1 VDGGV
6 IKLSGVRF
14 CYTGT
19 DRPALDGIDLA
30 IDAGELVGVVGA
42 NGAGKSTLCYALTGY
57 IPHFYTGSMEGDVLV
72 AGHDVR
78 HTPVCDLA
86 ADVGLV
92 FHNPFNQI
100 SGARYTVLEEVAF
113 GLENLGVEP
122 GAMRE
127 RCMQAL
133 RATGLDDLAE
143 RSPFTL
149 SGGEQQRLA
158 IAAVMAMQPR
168 VLVLDEPTS
177 QLDPAGTRAA
187 FEVLRGLA
195 RSRETTIVLTEHKL
209 GWLAA
214 FVDRLLVL
222 HDGRL
227 VADGPPRRVLAEAV
241 DQPWGVGATQFTRAV
256 QAARQRGLV
265 AERTILPVTLD
276 QALEVLR

>member
-1 VDGGV
+1 MIALRG
-6 IKLSGVRF
+6 LR
-14 CYTGT
+14 YRYPQT
-19 DRPALDGIDLA
+19 DRPALDGITVS
-30 IDAGELVGVVGA
+30 IKPGELVGVVGA

-57 IPHFYTGSMEGDVLV
+57 IPHFFGGSVEGEVQV

-78 HTPVCDLA
+78 RTPVSELV

-122 GAMRE
+122 EAMRA
-127 RCMQAL
+127 RSLQAL
-133 RATGLDDLAE
+133 KAAGLDDLAE

-187 FEVLRGLA
+187 FEVLRQLA
-195 RSRETTIVLTEHKL
+195 RTRETTIVLTEHKL

-222 HDGRL
+222 HAGRL
-227 VADGPPRRVLAEAV
+227 VADGPPRDVLARAV
-241 DQPWGVGATQFTRAV
+241 DQAWGVGATQYTRAV
-256 QAARQRGLV
+256 QAARLRGLV
-265 AERTILPVTLD
+265 PKGTTLPVTLE
-276 QALEVLR
+276 QALEVLG

>member
-1 VDGGV
+1 V
-6 IKLSGVRF
+6 ITVSGLR
-14 CYTGT
+14 YHYPET
-19 DRPALDGIDLA
+19 DRPALDGIDLS
-30 IDAGELVGVVGA
+30 IEAGELVGVVGA

-57 IPHFYTGSMEGDVLV
+57 IPHFFGGTMEGEVKA

-78 HTPVCDLA
+78 RTPVSQLA
-86 ADVGLV
+86 EDVGLV

-122 GAMRE
+122 QAMRE
-127 RCMQAL
+127 RALQAL
-133 RATGLDDLAE
+133 RATGLEDLAE
-143 RSPFTL
+143 RSPFAL

-195 RSRETTIVLTEHKL
+195 RRRETTIVLTEHKL

-222 HDGRL
+222 HAGRL
-227 VADGPPRRVLAEAV
+227 VADGPPRSVLAEAV
-241 DQPWGVGATQFTRAV
+241 DHPWGVGATQFTRAV

-265 AERTILPVTLD
+265 AEGTMLPVTLE

>member
-1 VDGGV
+1 V
-6 IKLSGVRF
+6 ITVSGLR
-14 CYTGT
+14 YHYPET
-19 DRPALDGIDLA
+19 DRPALDGIDLS
-30 IDAGELVGVVGA
+30 IEAGELVGVVGA

-57 IPHFYTGSMEGDVLV
+57 IPHFFGGTMEGEVTA

-78 HTPVCDLA
+78 RTPVSQLA

-122 GAMRE
+122 QAMRE
-127 RCMQAL
+127 RALQAL
-133 RATGLDDLAE
+133 RATGLEDLAE

-195 RSRETTIVLTEHKL
+195 RRRETTIVLTEHKL

-222 HDGRL
+222 HAGRL
-227 VADGPPRRVLAEAV
+227 VADGPPRSVLAEAV
-241 DQPWGVGATQFTRAV
+241 GQPWGVGATQFTRAA
-256 QAARQRGLV
+256 QAARQRGLG
-265 AERTILPVTLD
+265 AEGTMLPVTLE

>member
-1 VDGGV
+1 MITV
-6 IKLSGVRF
+6 SGLR
-14 CYTGT
+14 YRYPETA
-19 DRPALDGIDLA
+19 RPALDGIDLS
-30 IDAGELVGVVGA
+30 IEAGELVGVVGA

-57 IPHFYTGSMEGDVLV
+57 IPHFFGGTMEGEVQV
-72 AGHDVR
+72 GGHDVR
-78 HTPVCDLA
+78 RTPVSDLA

-127 RCMQAL
+127 RSMHAL
-133 RATGLDDLAE
+133 RATGLDGLAE

-222 HDGRL
+222 HAGRL
-227 VADGPPRRVLAEAV
+227 VADGLPRRVLAEAV

-256 QAARQRGLV
+256 QAARQRRLV
-265 AERTILPVTLD
+265 AEGTILPVTLD

>member
-1 VDGGV
+1 MITV
-6 IKLSGVRF
+6 SGLR
-14 CYTGT
+14 YHYPET
-19 DRPALDGIDLA
+19 DRPALDGIDLS
-30 IDAGELVGVVGA
+30 IEAGELVGVVGA

-57 IPHFYTGSMEGDVLV
+57 IPHFFGGTMEGEVKA

-78 HTPVCDLA
+78 RTPVSQLA
-86 ADVGLV
+86 EDVGLV

-122 GAMRE
+122 QAMRE
-127 RCMQAL
+127 RALQAL
-133 RATGLDDLAE
+133 RATGLEDLAE
-143 RSPFTL
+143 RSPFAL

-195 RSRETTIVLTEHKL
+195 RRRETSIVLTEHKL

-214 FVDRLLVL
+214 FVARLLVL
-222 HDGRL
+222 HAGRL
-227 VADGPPRRVLAEAV
+227 VADGPPRSVLAEAV
-241 DQPWGVGATQFTRAV
+241 DHPWGVGATQFTRAV

-265 AERTILPVTLD
+265 AEGTMLPVTLE

>member
-1 VDGGV
+1 MITV
-6 IKLSGVRF
+6 SGLR
-14 CYTGT
+14 YHYPET
-19 DRPALDGIDLA
+19 DRPALDGIDLS
-30 IDAGELVGVVGA
+30 IEAGELVGVVGA

-57 IPHFYTGSMEGDVLV
+57 IPHFFGGTMEGEVTA

-78 HTPVCDLA
+78 RTPVSQLA

-122 GAMRE
+122 QAMRE
-127 RCMQAL
+127 RALQAL
-133 RATGLDDLAE
+133 RATGLEDLAE

-195 RSRETTIVLTEHKL
+195 RRRETTIVLTEHKL

-222 HDGRL
+222 HAGRL
-227 VADGPPRRVLAEAV
+227 VADGPPRSVLAEAV
-241 DQPWGVGATQFTRAV
+241 DHPWGVGATQFTRAV

-265 AERTILPVTLD
+265 AEGTMLPVTLE